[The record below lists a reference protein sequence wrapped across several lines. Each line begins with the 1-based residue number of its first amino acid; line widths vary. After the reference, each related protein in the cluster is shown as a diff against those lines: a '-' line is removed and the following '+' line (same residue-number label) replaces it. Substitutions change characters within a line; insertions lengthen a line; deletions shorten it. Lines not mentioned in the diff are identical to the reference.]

1 MRVPLHSP
9 VSEASYSVATHSTGD
24 AELASLNGAWAVL
37 NPQGEVLRLD
47 PSLTRWLKH
56 SDNALG
62 QPLVALASQRE
73 PGWKVPLDELLEAG
87 EHPATRSLCDTA
99 ATPHQWYD
107 CEAVPGPECRFLRF
121 TATLP
126 PVAELRESAWDEHL
140 RSDAARRQLLFRLLR
155 AESQMESLSRRWPG
169 VIFSQRADFSFSFA
183 SARIHELT
191 GLSPEDLRSQT
202 SRFWQLIHEGD
213 VAELQTLYKRLDT
226 KNPTLSVTY
235 RLRHAITG
243 RVSYILEQ
251 REASFTESG
260 FLLGYEGIWLDVT
273 RQTIAERRLSSAA
286 WKETLAV
293 LTIGLAHDFS
303 NIMAGIHSLSES
315 FGVQLGNDHPFNEGL
330 ALIRQNAMQ
339 ASQLVRR
346 ILSLHH
352 DKVGEQN
359 YSNLNEIVAD
369 TVELMHK
376 TIPRRV
382 QVKMQLAS
390 ETLPLYVDAV
400 ELRQVLINLA
410 VNSVDAMPN
419 GGELSLTT
427 SLHPQ
432 LPAETLRVG
441 QVGRLPAV
449 CLEVK
454 DTGTGISASY
464 LAMIFDPFFTTKAVN
479 KGSGLGLYNA
489 RLFVEK
495 HHGAISVDS
504 VEGKGTTF
512 RLWLPQADFTENDQ
526 VSTAGLP
533 VRHTI
538 LLLGSP
544 GQQLNRTTEY
554 LRQHGF
560 YVIVSVSA
568 ESAHEALGNPQCQ
581 LGAALVLCDGR
592 QPWMLSL
599 LTEMQQTQ
607 PTLKTAIQII
617 GCNIDE
623 LNPQALAAANLI
635 ISSDTSPNEI
645 LARLQTLLSAA
656 NTSVS

>member
-1 MRVPLHSP
+1 
-9 VSEASYSVATHSTGD
+9 
-24 AELASLNGAWAVL
+24 
-37 NPQGEVLRLD
+37 
-47 PSLTRWLKH
+47 
-56 SDNALG
+56 
-62 QPLVALASQRE
+62 
-73 PGWKVPLDELLEAG
+73 
-87 EHPATRSLCDTA
+87 
-99 ATPHQWYD
+99 
-107 CEAVPGPECRFLRF
+107 
-121 TATLP
+121 
-126 PVAELRESAWDEHL
+126 
-140 RSDAARRQLLFRLLR
+140 
-155 AESQMESLSRRWPG
+155 
-169 VIFSQRADFSFSFA
+169 
-183 SARIHELT
+183 
-191 GLSPEDLRSQT
+191 
-202 SRFWQLIHEGD
+202 
-213 VAELQTLYKRLDT
+213 LDT

-251 REASFTESG
+251 REAVFTESG

-315 FGVQLGNDHPFNEGL
+315 FGVQLGADHPFNEGL

-382 QVKMQLAS
+382 QVKMQLAPES
-390 ETLPLYVDAV
+390 LPLYVDAV

-419 GGELSLTT
+419 GGELSLST
-427 SLHPQ
+427 SLHTQ
-432 LPAETLRVG
+432 LPDENLRIG

-454 DTGTGISASY
+454 DTGSGISSAY
-464 LAMIFDPFFTTKAVN
+464 LSMIFDPFFTTKAVN

-495 HHGAISVDS
+495 HHGAISVES

-526 VSTAGLP
+526 VSTVGLP

-538 LLLGSP
+538 LLVGSP

-560 YVIVSVSA
+560 YVIVSVSP

-599 LTEMQQTQ
+599 LNEIQQAQ
-607 PTLKTAIQII
+607 PPLKTAIQII

-623 LNPQALAAANLI
+623 LNPQALEKANLI
-635 ISSDTSPNEI
+635 ISSDTSPHEI

-656 NTSVS
+656 HPPTS